1 MEIRV
6 LRYFLAVARE
16 GNITAAA
23 NYLHLTQPTLSRQ
36 IKDLEEELGVQLL
49 VRKSHNVSLTP
60 DGMRLRKRAEEIVSM
75 VDKTTAEFTSAEN
88 TVSGDIYIGGGET
101 RAMHEIAEIIKEVR
115 ESYPD
120 IHFHL
125 YSGNAADVTERLDK
139 GLLDFGV
146 LIQPADLSKYN
157 YINLYERDIWGV
169 IMRKDSPLARQEHIK
184 KEDLLD
190 LPLICSR
197 QAISPHQTGNAFSDW
212 FGEDFGKLNIVT
224 TFNLVYNAAIM
235 VDAGIGYAITLD
247 NLADTS
253 EDSNLCFR
261 PLNPKLESGLNI
273 IWKKYQVFSPAA
285 ELFLEKIT
293 GRFSDLNSEEY
304 KRFILSISWFHSE
317 PGTRRMPSFPDTPKR
332 RALLAVQSQNIQR
345 TRSET
350 DTTRSG
356 FSGMHTI
363 HRRQPHRQG
372 YEGAS
377 AFWGKLLLPPP
388 FLPCQGSY
396 SSACRGAE
404 PSA

>member
-23 NYLHLTQPTLSRQ
+23 NFLHLTQPTLSRQ
-36 IKDLEEELGVQLL
+36 IKDLEGELDVQLL
-49 VRKSHNVSLTP
+49 IRKSHNVSLTP

-75 VDKTTAEFTSAEN
+75 VDKTEAEFISAEN

-101 RAMHEIAEIIKEVR
+101 RAMHEIAELIKELR

-146 LIQPADLSKYN
+146 LIQPANISKYN
-157 YINLYERDIWGV
+157 YINLHEKDIWGV
-169 IMRKDSPLARQEHIK
+169 IMRKDSPLAKKRHIK

-197 QAISPHQTGNAFSDW
+197 QAISSHRTGNEFSDW
-212 FGEDFGKLNIVT
+212 FGEDFEKLNIVT

-247 NLADTS
+247 HLADTS
-253 EDSNLCFR
+253 ENSHLCFR
-261 PLNPKLESGLNI
+261 PLAPKLESGLNI

-285 ELFLEKIT
+285 ELFLNKIMEH
-293 GRFSDLNSEEY
+293 FSNTAD
-304 KRFILSISWFHSE
+304 H
-317 PGTRRMPSFPDTPKR
+317 
-332 RALLAVQSQNIQR
+332 
-345 TRSET
+345 
-350 DTTRSG
+350 
-356 FSGMHTI
+356 
-363 HRRQPHRQG
+363 
-372 YEGAS
+372 
-377 AFWGKLLLPPP
+377 
-388 FLPCQGSY
+388 
-396 SSACRGAE
+396 
-404 PSA
+404 